1 LLTHVQPNVLYTV
14 VLWVSIFVAV
24 LFIALIFFTSKGD
37 AMSSGGSVRTS
48 YKGRTTTEDKIA
60 KMTLSFAAGFVGLML
75 LLDFLSPRTAEEVS
89 TGSGPARTPAPAPAQ
104 SNSGSEIPDSAKPAP
119 NNTATPA
126 PKLEEVEAPPF
137 ATGPDGKP
145 VAPSGTP

>member
-1 LLTHVQPNVLYTV
+1 MQPNILYTI
-14 VLWVSIFVAV
+14 VLWVSILVAV

-75 LLDFLSPRTAEEVS
+75 LLDFLSPRTAADLPI
-89 TGSGPARTPAPAPAQ
+89 GGGPARTPAPASSQ
-104 SNSGSEIPDSAKPAP
+104 SNSGSEIPDTARPAP
-119 NNTATPA
+119 SNPATPA

>member
-1 LLTHVQPNVLYTV
+1 MQPNVLYTV
-14 VLWVSIFVAV
+14 VLWIAIFVAV

-75 LLDFLSPRTAEEVS
+75 LLDFLSPRTAEDLPS
-89 TGSGPARTPAPAPAQ
+89 GAGPARTPAPAQ
-104 SNSGSEIPDSAKPAP
+104 SNSGSEIPNTARPAP